1 LNGLSIKSIQEK
13 KRLKEQQTKDKPEE
27 EKLTAKFTEED
38 MLNAWNNYM
47 QVLSDNGSKIV
58 ASVMGT
64 SKPKLDVHIIK
75 LELPNES
82 MKLNLIQDQGELMRF
97 LKDKLQNTSISLE
110 ISVNDKSEKKY
121 VYTPREKFEKLRE
134 KNPNLELLRTT
145 FDLDI

>member
-1 LNGLSIKSIQEK
+1 
-13 KRLKEQQTKDKPEE
+13 
-27 EKLTAKFTEED
+27 
-38 MLNAWNNYM
+38 
-47 QVLSDNGSKIV
+47 
-58 ASVMGT
+58 
-64 SKPKLDVHIIK
+64 
-75 LELPNES
+75 